1 MHLNAAGQWEAAVDP
16 SPWILVIDDDRWTRE
31 ALVSI
36 LRRAGYQVTTLEI
49 FDQELDAGHFPEP
62 YQVAVLDYH
71 LPHLNGL
78 EVARH
83 LKQFQPDCRIVMI
96 SSELPNLAALAG
108 QTAVVDR
115 FLAKPFSKDAILE
128 VIAQL
133 CPSPAS

>member
-1 MHLNAAGQWEAAVDP
+1 MDP

-36 LRRAGYQVTTLEI
+36 LRRAGYQVTTQER
-49 FDQELDAGHFPEP
+49 FGQELEAGQFPER

-71 LPHLNGL
+71 LPDLNGL
-78 EVARH
+78 EVARR
-83 LKQFQPDCRIVMI
+83 LKQFQPDCRIVII
-96 SSELPNLAALAG
+96 SSELPNLPELAG
-108 QTAVVDR
+108 QEALVDR

-133 CPSPAS
+133 CPVPAQ